1 MKNTGMNSV
10 AFFETMVKKGELN
23 QQDLLDI
30 KEGKKQL
37 QTEELFIRKILT
49 GTAGVVEVINENDVT
64 KNCIT
69 NLSKGSV
76 PADKNI
82 IVTKIGLRFGW
93 TAAAAD
99 AAAVNY
105 TNAIYDI
112 ADVQADAGANV
123 VAGASVYARR
133 IPVQIQNSE
142 YELVVDGI
150 VMDKGRTS
158 ELLTQN
164 VAVDATNGSSK
175 NFRELEWPKLF
186 RADKRVQLNLKFPE
200 NGAAVPAGTYY
211 VELVV
216 KGLGLAK
223 RAA

>member
-1 MKNTGMNSV
+1 MKHAINPVT
-10 AFFETMVKKGELN
+10 FLDIMVKKGALSN
-23 QQDLLDI
+23 QDLADY
-30 KEGKKQL
+30 KEGKKQF
-37 QTEELFIRKILT
+37 QTEEIFIRKVLAGTT
-49 GTAGVVEVINENDVT
+49 GVIEVINENDVT

-82 IVTKIGLRFGW
+82 IVDKLALRFGW
-93 TAAAAD
+93 SAAL
-99 AAAVNY
+99 
-105 TNAIYDI
+105 
-112 ADVQADAGANV
+112 ADAGSVDYSNAIFNINDLSADAG
-123 VAGASVYARR
+123 VAVIAAGTVYSRR

-142 YELVVDGI
+142 YELMVDG
-150 VMDKGRTS
+150 VLMDKGRTS

-164 VAVDATNGSSK
+164 IATDSTNGTSK

-186 RADKRVQLNLKFPE
+186 LADKRVQFNLKFPE

-211 VELVV
+211 VELVA
-216 KGLGLAK
+216 KGMGLAK